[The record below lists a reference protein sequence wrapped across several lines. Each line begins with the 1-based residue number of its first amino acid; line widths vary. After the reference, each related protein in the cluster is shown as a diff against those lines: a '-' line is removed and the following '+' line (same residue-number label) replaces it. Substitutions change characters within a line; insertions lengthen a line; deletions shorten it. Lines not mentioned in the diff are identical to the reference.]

1 MSEQETRECQYEE
14 CGAPFTPRKPWQ
26 EYCCKEHRRAQWE
39 IEHERKTIARYMAR
53 IGRRGGHAKAEKM
66 RRMGRGDDENKTD

>member
-1 MSEQETRECQYEE
+1 MSEQETRHCRHEE

-26 EYCCKEHRRAQWE
+26 EFCHPKCRRAQWE
-39 IEHERKTIARYMAR
+39 IEHERAAVARYMSR

-66 RRMGRGDDENKTD
+66 RRMGRGDDENADS